1 MSYRFIL
8 NEIAYFGRGA
18 RQELYAEVKK
28 RGYKKAFVVAD
39 KDLIKFGTVK
49 MVTDKL
55 KDIPYEVF
63 SDFKANP
70 TVTNVKDGIA
80 AYEKAG
86 ADFIIAVGGGSAI
99 DTAKAVAVVA
109 ANPEFADIVSLEG
122 TADTKNKCVPIIA
135 LPTTAGTAAEVT
147 INYVITDEQSGRKM
161 VCVDPH
167 DIPIMAIVDAELM
180 ATMPKGLTA
189 ATGMDALTHAIEGYI
204 TKGAWQLSDMLSIKA
219 VEIIAKNLRAAAA
232 NGNDMIARENMA
244 LAQYVAGMAF
254 SNVGL
259 GCVHSMAHPLGARF
273 DVPHGV
279 ANALLL
285 PIVME
290 YNRPAAKE
298 KYCDIAAA
306 MGVDITGM
314 SVEEGSIEAVEAVK
328 KLASD
333 LGIPKQLRDLG
344 IPKSALPML
353 AADAIND
360 VCTGGNPR
368 EITKEDILALYEKAY

>member
-8 NEIAYFGRGA
+8 NETAYFGRGA
-18 RQELYAEVKK
+18 RRELYAEVKK

-189 ATGMDALTHAIEGYI
+189 ATGMDALSHRGIYH
-204 TKGAWQLSDMLSIKA
+204 KGRVAA
-219 VEIIAKNLRAAAA
+219 VRYAFHKGCRNNSEKF
-232 NGNDMIARENMA
+232 ARGRR
-244 LAQYVAGMAF
+244 Q
-254 SNVGL
+254 
-259 GCVHSMAHPLGARF
+259 R
-273 DVPHGV
+273 
-279 ANALLL
+279 
-285 PIVME
+285 
-290 YNRPAAKE
+290 K
-298 KYCDIAAA
+298 
-306 MGVDITGM
+306 
-314 SVEEGSIEAVEAVK
+314 
-328 KLASD
+328 
-333 LGIPKQLRDLG
+333 
-344 IPKSALPML
+344 
-353 AADAIND
+353 
-360 VCTGGNPR
+360 
-368 EITKEDILALYEKAY
+368 